1 MDVKL
6 NINGAE
12 VVVPEQTITEAIGKG
27 ELTIQNEEIKV
38 FKKQDFEVYEKN
50 VRNEEYKNG
59 TVSGFEQLS
68 KNLKRVVG
76 AEFEG
81 KVIKD
86 PTTGLIDYGQSASF
100 IVENIKPVLIKEA
113 GIAPDKKVQELTK
126 DLDSLRSINQE
137 WETKYNGLQN
147 TIKQEQTQAKKNN
160 LIIGALPKE
169 NLSIPAD
176 DLAIIFKNRYDV
188 DFDEAGNPLV
198 KKDGQVLKSPTTL
211 SPLSINDVASE
222 FVKPYI
228 KQQTNGGRGEGHN
241 TPSGATAMDAFIKE
255 MEGKGIKPGSSAFN
269 TEMSKRIADKTLQY
283 K

>member
-38 FKKQDFEVYEKN
+38 FKKPDFDAYVSNVKKEDYE
-50 VRNEEYKNG
+50 NG
-59 TVSGFEQLS
+59 
-68 KNLKRVVG
+68 KRAG
-76 AEFEG
+76 IEMEIKAAREKYGLQFEG
-81 KVIKD
+81 KTLD
-86 PTTGLIDYGQSASF
+86 NFAESLTGKLKAEFG
-100 IVENIKPVLIKEA
+100 KE
-113 GIAPDKKVQELTK
+113 PDKRVQELTK

-160 LIIGALPKE
+160 LILSALPKE

-228 KQQTNGGRGEGHN
+228 KQQINGGRGEGHN
-241 TPSGATAMDAFIKE
+241 TPPGATAMDAFIKE
-255 MEGKGIKPGSSAFN
+255 MEGKGFKPGSKAFN
-269 TEMSKRIADKTLQY
+269 DEMSKRIADKTLQY